1 MSLIDIN
8 SRRRLKVDRPK
19 RSAKSLERVTRAEYD
34 EWNQIT
40 FKAFYK
46 IWIVV
51 LAVELFLFIF
61 YKPNP
66 ECGRL
71 RYFWLFIVK
80 PSGMQGIAMVIVVWL
95 SKIKRKIYYK
105 REMFLSTVILISIFA
120 ASAIWIHTSVQL
132 MSMLLMLPLI
142 ITTLYKDRFLT
153 WLQLA
158 ICIAIYALK
167 ETYFYPH
174 TPYFPPLNS
183 FINVSIFCGSIFVE
197 MFLIQHVQ
205 DYVRIMERRA
215 DRDSM
220 TGLYNHK
227 IFYEQ
232 LDQEFAAYNKN
243 KIPFSLIVM
252 DIDHFKVINDTYGH
266 AFGDD
271 VICKVA
277 EIIKNVDVACHSARY
292 GGEEFAI
299 ILMNTK
305 LQAAVEIAERIRVQF
320 AKENFY
326 TSDGVK
332 HFSIS
337 IGVSQVNDECT
348 EGKDIFLKADEKL
361 YDAKQNGRNRV
372 CS

>member
-1 MSLIDIN
+1 MKITKN
-8 SRRRLKVDRPK
+8 ST
-19 RSAKSLERVTRAEYD
+19 LERVTKAEFD
-34 EWNQIT
+34 EWNRIT

-46 IWIVV
+46 IWILV
-51 LAVELFLFIF
+51 LAVELLLFVF

-80 PSGMQGIAMVIVVWL
+80 PSGMQGIAMLIVVGL
-95 SKIKRKIYYK
+95 SRIRHKVYYK
-105 REMFLSTVILISIFA
+105 RVMFLSTVILISIFA

-153 WLQLA
+153 WLQLF
-158 ICIAIYALK
+158 ICIAVYALK
-167 ETYFYPH
+167 ELYFYPN

-197 MFLIQHVQ
+197 LFLIQHVQ
-205 DYVRIMERRA
+205 DYVRIMEKKA
-215 DRDSM
+215 DRDAM

-232 LDQEFAAYNKN
+232 LDQEYADYKKN
-243 KIPFSLIVM
+243 RKPFSLIVM
-252 DIDHFKVINDTYGH
+252 DIDLFKSINDTYGH
-266 AFGDD
+266 AFGDE

-277 EIIKNVDVACHSARY
+277 QIIKDMDIPCHSARY

-299 ILMNTK
+299 ILSDTELK
-305 LQAAVEIAERIRVQF
+305 KAVDVAENIRKDF
-320 AKENFY
+320 ENADFQ
-326 TSDGVK
+326 TSDGTK

-337 IGVSQVNDECT
+337 VGAAQVGDDCT
-348 EGKDIFLKADEKL
+348 TGKDIFLKADKQL
-361 YDAKQNGRNRV
+361 YMAKQNGRNQV
-372 CS
+372 HSALQN